1 MGGGSVS
8 GTMTSSQVKS
18 PIFRR
23 AVFTFSGAHFLND
36 LMTTGLVPALVVMYK
51 QAFDLNYTQS
61 SLIVLVS
68 YLTSSVMQ
76 PIFGALTDR
85 KPRVWLLTLGL
96 FLSCLGLGLTG
107 EVHSF
112 PWLLVCVALSGLGSG
127 AFHPE
132 ASRGTHLAAGGKKG
146 LAQAIFQVGGNAGQ
160 ACGPLII
167 PLFLSRTG
175 IHGLLWFVPLAILSL
190 GLTGQILGWLGHRV
204 QETSAK
210 RKEAVGTNN
219 IPGVILLILVIIL
232 RSWCQVGVVVFLP
245 FFLHESLEASEW
257 LNFVFV
263 GAGALGTFIGGI
275 WSDKIGMKRLLVGSM
290 FAATPFA
297 ILLPYV
303 HGVFALLD
311 LLLFGFSVLA
321 SFAVSVVYM
330 QRLLPRNIAMAS
342 GLSIGFGVGA
352 GGIGATF
359 MGSISDVFGVPAVFT
374 VISMLPLIAAV
385 IGLFLPS
392 DFTKK
397 QAARV

>member
-1 MGGGSVS
+1 
-8 GTMTSSQVKS
+8 
-18 PIFRR
+18 
-23 AVFTFSGAHFLND
+23 
-36 LMTTGLVPALVVMYK
+36 MTTGLVPALVVMYK

-61 SLIVLVS
+61 SFIVLVS

-107 EVHSF
+107 GVHSF
-112 PWLLVCVALSGLGSG
+112 PWLLVCVALSGFGSG

-132 ASRGTHLAAGGKKG
+132 ASRGTHLAAGSKKG

-160 ACGPLII
+160 ACGPLMIS
-167 PLFLSRTG
+167 LFLSRTG
-175 IHGLLWFVPLAILSL
+175 IHGLLWFVPVAILSL
-190 GLTGQILGWLGHRV
+190 GLTGQILGWLSRRV
-204 QETSAK
+204 QDTSGK

-219 IPGVILLILVIIL
+219 IPGVILLIIVIIL

-245 FFLHESLEASEW
+245 FFMHESLEASEW

-263 GAGALGTFIGGI
+263 GAGALGTFLGGI

-290 FAATPFA
+290 FVATPFA
-297 ILLPYV
+297 LLLPYI
-303 HGVFALLD
+303 HGIFALLD

-359 MGSISDVFGVPAVFT
+359 MGSISDVFGVPAVFS
-374 VISMLPLIAAV
+374 VLSILPLLAAI

-392 DFTKK
+392 DFAKK
-397 QAARV
+397 QTPST